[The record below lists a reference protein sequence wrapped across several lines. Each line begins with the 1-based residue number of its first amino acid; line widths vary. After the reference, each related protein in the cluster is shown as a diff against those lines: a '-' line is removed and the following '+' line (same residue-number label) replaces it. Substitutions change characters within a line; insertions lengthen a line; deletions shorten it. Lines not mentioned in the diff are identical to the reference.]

1 LSLWPEKLS
10 IDVSGEGLWRDRFR
24 GVQDNHEGRKA
35 MPEISVP
42 EDVFSR
48 ISDFKRVVEAIME
61 EAISLDNCV
70 VLILSQGVDSMLAD
84 ILSAV
89 AASTL
94 LRSFQQ
100 LGSKHPAQVY
110 SYVAET
116 LKGGAAAQKREM
128 LRRKIGFL
136 RSGDAESE
144 AR

>member
-1 LSLWPEKLS
+1 
-10 IDVSGEGLWRDRFR
+10 
-24 GVQDNHEGRKA
+24 

-42 EDVFSR
+42 EHVFSR
-48 ISDFKRVVEAIME
+48 ISEFKRVVEAIME
-61 EAISLDNCV
+61 EAISFDNCV
-70 VLILSQGVDSMLAD
+70 VLILTQGVDSMLAD

-89 AASTL
+89 DASTL

-116 LKGGAAAQKREM
+116 LKGGAATQKREM